1 MFRNLVLFVMLAV
14 FFSLAGCAVAPKPLV
29 GLVPEKEAETLQSP
43 ISISIRTPDGSRG
56 GRGYLIFKRP
66 DRFHI
71 AILSPFGLTLMEVFS
86 DGDRLTCLIP
96 SKNIAYSGRIADL
109 PAREGLRTWGLMR
122 WVVEKPPVPGPA
134 LKRDHVTADGRRETV
149 YYDNQGVVLRKETEE
164 GDRVSFSDYQVY
176 DGVAFPSVL
185 EISAVSGES
194 VRITFDEPELNKPVE
209 EGALVPNLDGV
220 TVLPFSAFN
229 GF

>member
-1 MFRNLVLFVMLAV
+1 MLHNLIRSVMLVAL
-14 FFSLAGCAVAPKPLV
+14 FSLAGCAAAPKPLV
-29 GLVPEKEAETLQSP
+29 GLVQGKEAETLQSP
-43 ISISIRTPDGSRG
+43 ISIAIRTSEGGRG

-66 DRFHI
+66 DRFHL
-71 AILSPFGLTLMEVFS
+71 AILSPFGLTMLEVFS

-96 SKNIAYSGRIADL
+96 SKGVAYSGKIADL

-122 WVVEKPPVPGPA
+122 WVVEKPPVAGPV

-149 YYDNQGVVLRKETEE
+149 FYDDQGVVLRKETDE
-164 GDRVSFSDYQVY
+164 GDRVVFSDYQVY
-176 DGVAFPSVL
+176 DGVAFPSVM
-185 EISAVSGES
+185 EISAVTGES
-194 VRITFDEPELNKPVE
+194 VRITFDEPELNRPVE
-209 EGALVPNLDGV
+209 EGALVPNLEGI